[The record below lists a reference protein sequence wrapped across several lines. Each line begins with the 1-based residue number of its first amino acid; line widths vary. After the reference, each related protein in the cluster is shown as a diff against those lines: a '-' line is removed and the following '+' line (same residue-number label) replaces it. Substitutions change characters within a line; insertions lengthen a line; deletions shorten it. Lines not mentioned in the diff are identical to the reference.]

1 MTPAAKLFRTT
12 AFRLTLAYLVI
23 FTLFAG
29 FILGYV
35 ALNAG
40 TLLREQNATTIDAEI
55 KGLAEQY
62 AIGGLRRVVGVIE
75 NRIRQP
81 GAALYL
87 MTTPAGEKIVG
98 NIENVAPDVLAN
110 PGEYEIPYDV
120 IGEAEAHR
128 KTALVRSLVLP
139 GGFRL
144 LVGRDFSDVERL
156 RHVIW
161 QAFGWSLLLVV
172 ALGVGGGFVVTK
184 RVLSRIDQM
193 SATTRS
199 IMEGDLSGRLSLT
212 GSNDEFDRLAENLNA
227 MLDRIGDLM
236 EGLRQVSNNI
246 AHDLR
251 TPLTRLRNKAEE
263 ALRNGQT
270 IESARD
276 ALIDVIAEADDLI
289 KIFNALLMIARA
301 EAGQMREGM
310 APLDVAAIVSEWV
323 ELYEP
328 LAEEAGVRLESELKG
343 PLPVFG
349 SRELIGQAV
358 ANLLDNALK
367 YARGTDH
374 IRVTAQCVDGR
385 VVIAIAD
392 HGPGIKAEDHA
403 RVTERFVRLEQSRSA
418 PGSGLGLALVA
429 AIARLHRGELIF
441 SDNQPGLIAS
451 LVLPMAG
458 ENHS

>member
-1 MTPAAKLFRTT
+1 VIPVGKLFRTT
-12 AFRLTLAYLVI
+12 AFRLSLAYLVI
-23 FTLFAG
+23 FTLFAS

-35 ALNAG
+35 ALSAG
-40 TLLREQNATTIDAEI
+40 ALLREQNATTIDAEI

-62 AIGGLRRVVGVIE
+62 ATGGLRRVVGVIE

-87 MTTPAGEKIVG
+87 MTTPAGEKIVA
-98 NIENVAPDVLAN
+98 NIDNVAPDVLAN

-120 IGEAEAHR
+120 IGDNETIR

-193 SATTRS
+193 TATTRS
-199 IMEGDLSGRLSLT
+199 IMAGDLSGRLSLT
-212 GSNDEFDRLAENLNA
+212 GSNDEFDRLATNLNA

-236 EGLRQVSNNI
+236 EGIRQVSNNI

-263 ALRNGQT
+263 ALRTGQ
-270 IESARD
+270 SLDASRD

-301 EAGQMREGM
+301 EAGQLREGM
-310 APLDVAAIVSEWV
+310 ARLDAASIVSEWV

-328 LAEEAGVRLESELKG
+328 LADDAGVTLETHLSG

-367 YARGTDH
+367 YARGTERIQVSAQCEGDH
-374 IRVTAQCVDGR
+374 I
-385 VVIAIAD
+385 VIAVAD
-392 HGPGIKAEDHA
+392 HGPGIPTADHA

-418 PGSGLGLALVA
+418 PGSGLGLSLVA
-429 AIARLHRGELIF
+429 AIARLHHGELQF
-441 SDNQPGLIAS
+441 SDNRPGLIAS
-451 LVLPMAG
+451 LILPMAKDDV
-458 ENHS
+458 